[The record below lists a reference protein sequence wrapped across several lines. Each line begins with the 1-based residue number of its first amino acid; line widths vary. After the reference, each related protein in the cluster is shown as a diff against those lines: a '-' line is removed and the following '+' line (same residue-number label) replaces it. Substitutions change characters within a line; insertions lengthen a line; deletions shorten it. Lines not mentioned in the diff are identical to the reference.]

1 MRPFRP
7 GTLIESRRPMMDV
20 NDDIVPARERFRVTE
35 ILDES
40 PMEPSIKI
48 RRLGGTA
55 DMPQFVW
62 HPASDFDLV
71 TRLWVSPSDQ

>member
-1 MRPFRP
+1 
-7 GTLIESRRPMMDV
+7 MMDI
-20 NDDIVPARERFRVTE
+20 NDDLVPARERFRVTE
-35 ILDES
+35 VLPHS
-40 PMEPSIKI
+40 VGPSIKI

-71 TRLWVSPSDQ
+71 TRLWVSPSVPR